1 MGCTTSRA
9 VDDLS
14 IAAVAASESAAASD
28 VATPESA
35 HARRDV
41 GKEAARDKT
50 FVITGHSVR
59 NDGVVVYHI
68 SMPNSPDEIQRRFR
82 DFKRLHGEL
91 KDVVLEEAEDCG
103 VAIPDLPYN
112 GLLTKLQ
119 RQHTRDLDERKEKLG
134 ELLEAAASH
143 PVTRNSKGFQKFIT
157 LDMAP

>member
-1 MGCTTSRA
+1 MGCTSSRA

-14 IAAVAASESAAASD
+14 VVAVAASETAAAGE
-28 VATPESA
+28 VATPELA
-35 HARRDV
+35 VTCRDV
-41 GKEAARDKT
+41 TEEAASDKK

-91 KDVVLEEAEDCG
+91 KDVVLQEDCD